1 MRELSFS
8 VTPSQAEF
16 LALDC
21 MFPAFIGGVGSG
33 KSHAMAISAV
43 MDASQSSNAIVA
55 LYEPTHDHI
64 KRIILPKIEEIL
76 IDNGINY
83 NHNKTDHV
91 ISTSSSQ
98 FGDFI
103 FRSLENPALI
113 VGYEAFR
120 SHVDELDVLSEDKA
134 REAWVKIIARN
145 RQSPKGM
152 DGVVNRVSAYS
163 TPEGYKFMYKGWGR
177 NIELVPGTN
186 STFKSP
192 NPDYVMV
199 QADTRENP
207 FLPKAY
213 VQSLIDSYSGPL
225 VEAYL
230 CGEFVNLNASTVYSA
245 YNRDA
250 HDSTETIEPRETLY
264 IGCDFNVEKTAATV
278 YVRRSKEWH
287 AVAELVDLLD
297 CDTLAQTIVDRWQS
311 KGHEIIMYP
320 DCSGAGR
327 SNANAAISSIAI
339 LKAARFEVRAHKKN
353 PDVRDRVIAVNR
365 AFNTGRVFINSREC
379 PVSSRCLEQQSY
391 DKNGEPDKKSGNDHQ
406 NDATTYPIAHEMAL
420 RKPMFALDFSFVT

>member
-21 MFPAFIGGVGSG
+21 MFPAFVGGVGSG

-43 MDASQSSNAIVA
+43 MDASQSTNSVVA

-76 IDNGINY
+76 VDNGIIY
-83 NHNKTDHV
+83 THNKTDH
-91 ISTSSSQ
+91 IIYTSSSQ

-145 RQSPKGM
+145 RQVPKGL
-152 DGVVNRVSAYS
+152 DPCINRVSAYS

-177 NIELVPGTN
+177 NTELKEGTRCTYV
-186 STFKSP
+186 SE
-192 NPDYVMV
+192 NPDYQMV
-199 QADTRENP
+199 QSDTRENP

-213 VQSLIDSYSGPL
+213 VQSLIDSYPSQL

-230 CGEFVNLNASTVYSA
+230 CGEFVNLNSTTVYSA

-250 HDSTETIEPRETLY
+250 HDSTETIAPRETLY

-278 YVRRSKEWH
+278 YVRRRQEWH
-287 AVAELVDLLD
+287 AVAELTDLLD
-297 CDTLAQTIVDRWQS
+297 ADTLADTIKMKWQS
-311 KGHEIIMYP
+311 KGHAIVIYP
-320 DCSGAGR
+320 DCSGASR
-327 SNANAAISSIAI
+327 SNVNASISAIAT
-339 LKAARFEVRAHKKN
+339 LQQAHFEVRARKKN
-353 PDVRDRVIAVNR
+353 LDVRDRITATNKGL
-365 AFNTGRVFINSREC
+365 NTGRIFINSREC

-391 DKNGEPDKKSGNDHQ
+391 DKHGDPDKKSGVDHQ
-406 NDATTYPIAHEMAL
+406 NDATTYPIAYEMAI
-420 RKPMFALDFSFVT
+420 RKPMFALDFSFMV